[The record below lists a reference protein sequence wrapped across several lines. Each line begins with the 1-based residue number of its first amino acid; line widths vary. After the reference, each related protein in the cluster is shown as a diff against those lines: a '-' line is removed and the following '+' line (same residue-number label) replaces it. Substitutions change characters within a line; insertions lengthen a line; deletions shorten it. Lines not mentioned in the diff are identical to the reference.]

1 MLPYRRKRLQQPQ
14 GMSSIDWSNPITQ
27 GLAIAVMP
35 NANGARELTLSTPS
49 AKVGSPSNSV
59 GSRGVAS
66 IGSGGANYFTFT
78 DYDKYDL
85 VGPIT
90 VIAVVDGISGGVSGG
105 YLSKGPIDTANTP
118 FFFGR
123 SGSIVSLSRGGASD
137 YQRFN
142 TTNTVTAP
150 DAPCV
155 FGVTQNGVLGSG
167 ATCNYYLNGVT
178 PGSSAGGG
186 MANTV
191 AAANALPV
199 RFAGTK
205 EKVYLALA
213 FNRVLSG
220 AEIKSL
226 SDNPWQIFAP
236 LRRHLY
242 VPATS
247 GVLNA
252 AADGAAQS
260 GGSANI
266 ATQVALAAV
275 GLSSASGSAG
285 LSTAIPLSAAGFAV
299 SGGTANAVA
308 TVRISAAGLAQASG
322 SAGLSAAVLLQGAGA
337 AQAAGNAALAAQ
349 LNALASGAAQAAGSA
364 NLSGGA
370 AGALNAAGQ
379 AQASGSA
386 VLNVTVTLNATG
398 GSQASGSANLS
409 GGAPGQIAA
418 GGGAQAGGSAQVV
431 ATVAISAAGYAQAM
445 ASGQLSIQIPLT
457 AFGGAISAGSG
468 VLTLV
473 PDVVIEGVS
482 EMLRVPG
489 RRSLLVAPGR
499 RFDLRV

>member
-1 MLPYRRKRLQQPQ
+1 MALLRPSVWTQQPQ
-14 GMSSIDWSNPITQ
+14 QACKIDWSNPITQ

-49 AKVGSPSNSV
+49 AKVGSSSNSV

-90 VIAVVDGISGGVSGG
+90 VIAVVDGISGVVSGG

-123 SGSIVSLSRGGASD
+123 SGSIISLSRGGASD

-142 TTNTVTAP
+142 TTNVVTAP

-186 MANTV
+186 MGNTV

-199 RFAGTK
+199 RFAGTN

-226 SDNPWQIFAP
+226 SDNPWQIFKPIPRRIFAP
-236 LRRHLY
+236 
-242 VPATS
+242 VSASGGATITTNLGTATAS
-247 GVLNA
+247 GLTATLTQASTLIATQGTATASGLSATLAQAFTLQANRGTA
-252 AADGAAQS
+252 TASGAQATIAQAATISANLGTATASGFAADVQS
-260 GGSANI
+260 AGNVTISANI
-266 ATQVALAAV
+266 GIATASGRQANIGDSVTV
-275 GLSSASGSAG
+275 SASR
-285 LSTAIPLSAAGFAV
+285 
-299 SGGTANAVA
+299 GTA
-308 TVRISAAGLAQASG
+308 T
-322 SAGLSAAVLLQGAGA
+322 
-337 AQAAGNAALAAQ
+337 
-349 LNALASGAAQAAGSA
+349 
-364 NLSGGA
+364 
-370 AGALNAAGQ
+370 
-379 AQASGSA
+379 
-386 VLNVTVTLNATG
+386 
-398 GSQASGSANLS
+398 
-409 GGAPGQIAA
+409 
-418 GGGAQAGGSAQVV
+418 
-431 ATVAISAAGYAQAM
+431 AAGYTAALEIAFTLAANRGTAQATGKTATIYASDVISASM
-445 ASGQLSIQIPLT
+445 GQGIASGYAALIVAGEIYARAPS
-457 AFGGAISAGSG
+457 GSG
-468 VLTLV
+468 PVLVTQNKSRPV
-473 PDVVIEGVS
+473 QTHATRYSNTGGI
-482 EMLRVPG
+482 
-489 RRSLLVAPGR
+489 RR
-499 RFDLRV
+499 

>member
-1 MLPYRRKRLQQPQ
+1 MALLRPSVWTQQPQ
-14 GMSSIDWSNPITQ
+14 QACEIDWSNPITQ

-35 NANGARELTLSTPS
+35 NANSARELTLSTPS

-123 SGSIVSLSRGGASD
+123 SGAIVSLSRGGASD

-142 TTNTVTAP
+142 TTNTVTVP
-150 DAPCV
+150 GAPCV

-199 RFAGTK
+199 RFAGTT

-226 SDNPWQIFAP
+226 SDNPWQIFKPIPRRIFAP
-236 LRRHLY
+236 
-242 VPATS
+242 VSASGGATITTNLGTATAS
-247 GVLNA
+247 GLTATLTQASTLIATQGTATASGLSATLAQAFTLQANRGTA
-252 AADGAAQS
+252 TASGAQATIAQAATISANLGTATASGFAADVQS
-260 GGSANI
+260 AGNVTISANI
-266 ATQVALAAV
+266 GIATASGRQANIGDSVTV
-275 GLSSASGSAG
+275 SASR
-285 LSTAIPLSAAGFAV
+285 
-299 SGGTANAVA
+299 GTA
-308 TVRISAAGLAQASG
+308 T
-322 SAGLSAAVLLQGAGA
+322 
-337 AQAAGNAALAAQ
+337 
-349 LNALASGAAQAAGSA
+349 
-364 NLSGGA
+364 
-370 AGALNAAGQ
+370 
-379 AQASGSA
+379 
-386 VLNVTVTLNATG
+386 
-398 GSQASGSANLS
+398 
-409 GGAPGQIAA
+409 
-418 GGGAQAGGSAQVV
+418 
-431 ATVAISAAGYAQAM
+431 AAGYTAAIEIAFTLAANRGTAQATGKTATIYASDVISASM
-445 ASGQLSIQIPLT
+445 GQGIASGYAALIVAGEIYARAPS
-457 AFGGAISAGSG
+457 GSG
-468 VLTLV
+468 PVLVTQNKSRPV
-473 PDVVIEGVS
+473 QTHATRYSNTGGI
-482 EMLRVPG
+482 
-489 RRSLLVAPGR
+489 RR
-499 RFDLRV
+499 